1 VGIVA
6 RDSLRGRGMANDVG
20 VGAAF
25 TGESGTVG
33 KMSRGVGRRLVFDIP
48 RRDVSKVG
56 LRAVAGTG
64 GNLKV
69 GFVAGAD
76 VGSRGLIC
84 VVPSS
89 PSLEMSDG
97 A

>member
-1 VGIVA
+1 L
-6 RDSLRGRGMANDVG
+6 RDRGMANEVG

-33 KMSRGVGRRLVFDIP
+33 KMSRGVGRRLVFDI

-56 LRAVAGTG
+56 LRAVTGTG

-69 GFVAGAD
+69 VFVADAD
-76 VGSRGLIC
+76 VGSHGLTW

-89 PSLEMSDG
+89 PSLEMSEV